1 MSKRV
6 CIKCKIVKPFA
17 QFHKNKRTF
26 EGVHNV
32 CKICHNAASKKR
44 YQAQGEKLRGQMA
57 TQRANNYEHRLEIER
72 ASRKKNKEAQR
83 PLKNMAQTVRNRII
97 SGSKNV
103 ILAKEIAKLYKN
115 PCFMCGTSEK
125 PCIDHIIPL
134 SRGGNHSIGNL
145 MTLCRRCNTSKGKKL
160 LVEWKKYLMKV
171 EGK

>member
-1 MSKRV
+1 
-6 CIKCKIVKPFA
+6 
-17 QFHKNKRTF
+17 
-26 EGVHNV
+26 
-32 CKICHNAASKKR
+32 
-44 YQAQGEKLRGQMA
+44 MA
-57 TQRANNYEHRLEIER
+57 TQRLKNYEHVLEIER

-83 PLKNMAQTVRNRII
+83 PLKNMAQTLRNRII

-103 ILAKEIAKLYKN
+103 ILAKEIAKLYTN
-115 PCFMCGTSEK
+115 PCFMCGTNEK